1 MRRWHL
7 PLLVILLAAGSISL
21 IVYKVRSLGYPLTPA
36 AQVQS
41 WIVEARLTFDAIGG
55 AVKAEL
61 AIPLDPPGYTML
73 DENFVSR
80 GYGLQTERRGE
91 NRLAIWSTRRPS
103 GKQALYYRTTV
114 TRHEDQSL
122 VQAVPALTTAP
133 VYDELHGEAVNAILD
148 EVRSKSAD
156 IATFSSLLVQ
166 QLASPTPDEN
176 VQLLLPRQGTR
187 EDRVRTAIYILAGA
201 RIPARM
207 ARGVRLV
214 DGARGLQSEAWLE
227 VNNGQYWIPIDPDS
241 GVHGYPQDFL
251 VWWRGDVPAYAIDR
265 GRNAE
270 LRFSVTRSVEEALE
284 TATRQAQLVRSSVTG
299 YSLLALPVHTQ
310 NVYRTLLL
318 IPVGALLI
326 VFLRNVVGVLTF
338 GTFMP
343 VLIALAF
350 RETELGTGLLLF
362 TVIVTLGLV
371 VRFYLEHLKLLLVP
385 RLAAVVIVVIL
396 LMALVSILSQRMRF
410 DVGLSVALFPMVI
423 LAMTIERMS
432 IVWEEHGPGDAIKQ
446 GVGSLLVAAGCYLI
460 MFDERIEHFVFVFP
474 ESLLLVLALALLLG
488 RYTGYRLTELMRFRA
503 LSESIKP

>member
-156 IATFSSLLVQ
+156 IATFSSLLV
-166 QLASPTPDEN
+166 
-176 VQLLLPRQGTR
+176 PRQGTR